1 LFVQGALFLPL
12 ENLLETV
19 QLAAHVLASFA
30 LAAEGFV
37 KLVSGGPGVTV
48 LRVPRVAD
56 VLRLPLG

>member
-1 LFVQGALFLPL
+1 LFLPL
-12 ENLLETV
+12 ENLLDAV

-37 KLVSGGPGVTV
+37 KLVSGGPGVAV